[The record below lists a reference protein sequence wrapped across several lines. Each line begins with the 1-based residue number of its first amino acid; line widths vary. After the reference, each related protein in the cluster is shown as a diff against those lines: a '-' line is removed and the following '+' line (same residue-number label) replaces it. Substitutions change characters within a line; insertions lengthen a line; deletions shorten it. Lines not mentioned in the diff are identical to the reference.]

1 MQLKRPKWYPHRPC
15 KAYTLQG
22 FERRVVPRM
31 MRELGISQ
39 KDIEKL
45 KKLYF
50 LEKYDRHL
58 DTSGAYR
65 NQRRYHLYYLSR
77 NLGKDRKRKL
87 FDLVERSQMFYVYYG
102 KDGRIEAFVSPCAH
116 TTLGI
121 IPFERLAQL

>member
-102 KDGRIEAFVSPCAH
+102 KHGQIEAFVSPCAH
-116 TTLGI
+116 AKLGI
-121 IPFERLAQL
+121 IPFERL

>member
-1 MQLKRPKWYPHRPC
+1 MELKRPKRYSHCPRI
-15 KAYTLQG
+15 AYTELG
-22 FERRVVPRM
+22 FDRRVVPRL
-31 MRELGISQ
+31 MRELGIS
-39 KDIEKL
+39 KNEADKL

-50 LEKYDRHL
+50 ICKYECHL

-65 NQRRYHLYYLSR
+65 NQRRYHLYSLGRS
-77 NLGKDRKRKL
+77 LGKDRKRRL

-121 IPFERLAQL
+121 IPFERL

>member
-22 FERRVVPRM
+22 FERRVVPRL
-31 MRELGISQ
+31 MRELGIS
-39 KDIEKL
+39 KNEADKL

-50 LEKYDRHL
+50 ICKYECHL

-65 NQRRYHLYYLSR
+65 NQRRYHLYSLGRS
-77 NLGKDRKRKL
+77 LGKDRKRKL

-116 TTLGI
+116 TTLGV
-121 IPFERLAQL
+121 IPFERL

>member
-1 MQLKRPKWYPHRPC
+1 MQLKRPKWYSHCPR

-22 FERRVVPRM
+22 FERRVVPRL
-31 MRELGISQ
+31 MRELGIS
-39 KDIEKL
+39 KNEADKL

-50 LEKYDRHL
+50 ICKYECHL

-65 NQRRYHLYYLSR
+65 NQRRYHLYYLGRS
-77 NLGKDRKRKL
+77 LGKDRKRKL

-116 TTLGI
+116 TTLGV
-121 IPFERLAQL
+121 IPFERL

>member
-1 MQLKRPKWYPHRPC
+1 MELKRPKWYPHRPC

-22 FERRVVPRM
+22 FERRVVPRL
-31 MRELGISQ
+31 MRELGIS
-39 KDIEKL
+39 KNEADKL

-50 LEKYDRHL
+50 ICKYECHL

-65 NQRRYHLYYLSR
+65 NQRRYHLYSLGRS
-77 NLGKDRKRKL
+77 LGKDRKRRL

-116 TTLGI
+116 TTLGV
-121 IPFERLAQL
+121 IPFERL

>member
-1 MQLKRPKWYPHRPC
+1 MQLKRPKRYSHCPR

-22 FERRVVPRM
+22 FERRVVPRL
-31 MRELGISQ
+31 MRELGIS
-39 KDIEKL
+39 KNEADKL

-50 LEKYDRHL
+50 ICKYECHL

-65 NQRRYHLYYLSR
+65 NQRRYHLYSLGRS
-77 NLGKDRKRKL
+77 LGKDRKRKL

-116 TTLGI
+116 TTLGV
-121 IPFERLAQL
+121 IPFERL

>member
-1 MQLKRPKWYPHRPC
+1 MELKRPKWYPHRPC

-22 FERRVVPRM
+22 FERRVVPRL
-31 MRELGISQ
+31 MRELGIT
-39 KDIEKL
+39 KNEADKL

-50 LEKYDRHL
+50 ICKYESHL

-65 NQRRYHLYYLSR
+65 NQRRYHLYYLGRS
-77 NLGKDRKRKL
+77 LGKDRKRRL

-116 TTLGI
+116 TSLGV
-121 IPFERLAQL
+121 IPFERL

>member
-1 MQLKRPKWYPHRPC
+1 MELKRPKWYPHRPC

-50 LEKYDRHL
+50 LGKYDCHL

-77 NLGKDRKRKL
+77 NLGKDRKRRL

-102 KDGRIEAFVSPCAH
+102 KDGHIEAFVSPCAH

-121 IPFERLAQL
+121 IPFERL

>member
-1 MQLKRPKWYPHRPC
+1 MELKRPKWYPHRPR

-22 FERRVVPRM
+22 FERRVVPRL
-31 MRELGISQ
+31 MRELGIS
-39 KDIEKL
+39 KNEADKL

-50 LEKYDRHL
+50 ICKYECHL

-65 NQRRYHLYYLSR
+65 NQRRYHLYSLGRS
-77 NLGKDRKRKL
+77 LGKDRKRRL

-121 IPFERLAQL
+121 IPFERL